1 MLEEDKTVRSE
12 EKAKRIAV
20 AATVAGVMLIVFLV
34 IILTIQ
40 FVQIGVRNRRL
51 RELDRQK
58 ALYEQM
64 IDENGADLEFY
75 QTERGL
81 YYLALQQRWTS

>member
-1 MLEEDKTVRSE
+1 MLEEDEAIRSE
-12 EKAKRIAV
+12 EKAKRIAI
-20 AATVAGVMLIVFLV
+20 AATVAGVLLSVFLV
-34 IILTIQ
+34 VILTIQ
-40 FVQIGVRNRRL
+40 FVQIGVRNSRL

-64 IDENGADLEFY
+64 IEENGADLEFY